1 MTNQYLSDNSKN
13 NIINNCNV
21 NSPVETLLQV
31 PVTKTDQI
39 VSKQSDYSSTSPTIA
54 SSVSTN
60 LSSANTLT
68 YDNNASYPELS
79 RPSPKSEFIG
89 VAEQMAITSLRRM
102 YTTTTVK

>member
-1 MTNQYLSDNSKN
+1 MTDQNLSDNAK
-13 NIINNCNV
+13 NIIINHYSV
-21 NSPVETLLQV
+21 NSPVETLQV

-39 VSKQSDYSSTSPTIA
+39 VSKQPDYGFTSPTIA

-79 RPSPKSEFIG
+79 RLSPKSEFIG

-102 YTTTTVK
+102 STITTVK